1 MMHLQLPIL
10 GEMYISHLML
20 IANWLLGWFIVER
33 IRLWIKGEKT
43 KFQWRKYYND
53 KFDSRQ

>member
-1 MMHLQLPIL
+1 MTHLQLPIL

-20 IANWLLGWFIVER
+20 IANWLFGWFIVER
-33 IRLWIKGEKT
+33 IRLWIKGERT

-53 KFDSRQ
+53 KFNSRQ

>member
-1 MMHLQLPIL
+1 
-10 GEMYISHLML
+10 MYISDLML
-20 IANWLLGWFIVER
+20 IANWLFGWFIVER

-53 KFDSRQ
+53 KFNSRQ